1 MNCFQRKQT
10 CLRHLLLMRIVVQ
23 GVEDIWNNIYSQL
36 RKQNTTFKW
45 FFLALGELGDVTDTA
60 QLFS

>member
-1 MNCFQRKQT
+1 
-10 CLRHLLLMRIVVQ
+10 MRIVVQ

>member
-1 MNCFQRKQT
+1 
-10 CLRHLLLMRIVVQ
+10 MRIVVQ

-36 RKQNTTFKW
+36 RKQDTTFKW
-45 FFLALGELGDVTDTA
+45 FSLALGKLRDVTDTA

>member
-1 MNCFQRKQT
+1 
-10 CLRHLLLMRIVVQ
+10 MRIVVQ

-36 RKQNTTFKW
+36 RKQDTTFKW
-45 FFLALGELGDVTDTA
+45 FSLALGELRDVTDTA